1 MTNIEDLPYRP
12 NVGIML
18 INDDGKVWHGER
30 IDTPGAW
37 QMPQG
42 GVDEGEDLLAAAYRE
57 LEEETGITA
66 EYVVLIAQTDDY
78 LTYDLPPELQKN
90 LWKGRYRGQKQ
101 MWFLMRLVADDT
113 VVKID
118 GHKPE
123 FAQWRWGD
131 LDDLPGMIV
140 PFKRPIYKTL
150 IKEFSAYVQAIAS

>member
-1 MTNIEDLPYRP
+1 MTEVTNLPYRA

-18 INDDGKVWHGER
+18 VNDAGKVWHGER

-66 EYVVLIAQTDDY
+66 DHVELISQTDDY
-78 LTYDLPPELQKN
+78 LTYDLPPELQKT
-90 LWKGRYRGQKQ
+90 LWNGRYRGQKQ
-101 MWFLMRLVADDT
+101 LWYLMRLTSNDD
-113 VVKID
+113 VVNID
-118 GHKPE
+118 GENPE

-140 PFKRPIYKTL
+140 PFKRPIYITL
-150 IKEFSAYVQAIAS
+150 IKEFSSYIQEIAK